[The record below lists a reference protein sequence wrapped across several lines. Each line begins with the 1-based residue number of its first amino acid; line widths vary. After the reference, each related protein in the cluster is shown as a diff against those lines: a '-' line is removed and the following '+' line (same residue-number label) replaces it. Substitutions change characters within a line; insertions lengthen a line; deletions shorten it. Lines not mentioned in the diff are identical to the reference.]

1 MRLSPLAGFNP
12 VGGLAERT
20 ELKSDV
26 VVVGA
31 GPAGSA
37 AAYFLA
43 RAGVDVL
50 LLDKTSFPRDKTCGD
65 GVSSRALAVLECMG
79 LGPWVQGNGFV
90 EPETMRLSAPNG
102 QFVTYSPDPREFSYG
117 RVIPASSSIRL
128 CWLGQ
133 WPPAR
138 VWPRG

>member
-79 LGPWVQGNGFV
+79 LG
-90 EPETMRLSAPNG
+90 LSL
-102 QFVTYSPDPREFSYG
+102 
-117 RVIPASSSIRL
+117 IHI
-128 CWLGQ
+128 
-133 WPPAR
+133 
-138 VWPRG
+138 